1 MPAKTSAAPIGF
13 EENQA
18 PFYWQG
24 IQIQRQ
30 AGPAAHSPW
39 TMATWFSTTTE
50 KTSKSIL
57 AWERIFSPR
66 IESVFPIRLFLE
78 ETSPV
83 PEKTNHSM
91 VSLMSG
97 TKKE

>member
-1 MPAKTSAAPIGF
+1 MPSKTSAVPVGF

-18 PFYWQG
+18 PFCWQG

-30 AGPAAHSPW
+30 SGPAAHSPW
-39 TMATWFSTTTE
+39 IPATWFSTTTE
-50 KTSKSIL
+50 KTSESIL

-66 IESVFPIRLFLE
+66 IEPEFPIRLPLA

-91 VSLMSG
+91 VFLMSG